1 MEGGRIGRP
10 PIEAKHMSYIY
21 IDIVIV
27 VCLCVDM
34 CRYGSRVRMGGG
46 AGGLGKAGRRLRP
59 HKLFNSM

>member
-1 MEGGRIGRP
+1 MEGERIGRP

-34 CRYGSRVRMGGG
+34 CRYGSRVRMGEGG
-46 AGGLGKAGRRLRP
+46 RV
-59 HKLFNSM
+59 